1 MHAAGSVFNTK
12 ILPLFKPQASD
23 RLRLLATRIAIPVF
37 GSIAVYVAVEVRV
50 VYNLI
55 PDANSVILVC
65 VIIPFIIGVWWR
77 RANPIDA
84 LASMAMGFLTWFL
97 ATLFA
102 PVLPGDLLGLM
113 AGLTT
118 SLIVT
123 PLTQKMDPPR
133 RLLNSDGEEVELK
146 DCLGT
151 LPIFART

>member
-1 MHAAGSVFNTK
+1 
-12 ILPLFKPQASD
+12 
-23 RLRLLATRIAIPVF
+23 
-37 GSIAVYVAVEVRV
+37 VYVAVEVKV

-84 LASMAMGFLTWFL
+84 LASMAIGFLTWFL

-102 PVLPGDLLGLM
+102 PELPGDLLGLM

-123 PLTQKMDPPR
+123 PLTQKMDSPR

-146 DCLGT
+146 DRLGT
-151 LPIFART
+151 LPIFAQT